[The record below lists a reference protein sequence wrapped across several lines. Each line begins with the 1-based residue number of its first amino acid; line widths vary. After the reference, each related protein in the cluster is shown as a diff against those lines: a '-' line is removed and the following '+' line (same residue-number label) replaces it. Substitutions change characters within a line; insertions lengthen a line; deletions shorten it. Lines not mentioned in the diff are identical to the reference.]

1 MSYAVIRDWYD
12 VGLDGLGAAPSMAKG
27 TFGSRTASSTAGGP
41 KTLCKAPFVWDGQR
55 CISVMSGKGLPPGQ
69 KPDEIGTSEE
79 GSWTGGPGVVTGSG
93 GGMEMGPGGSGGG
106 GVVTGSG
113 GGMEMGP
120 GGQASGGS
128 GINAGGMTGGGGQPS
143 GGSGISVG
151 TGAGTSGGRRSD
163 GRTFSGGAAAR
174 AGSGGGFSRRSG
186 GASPS
191 MSSGGSGGGYA
202 PPSPS
207 YPGGGSSGGNGQ
219 SSGPWNR
226 VRQMLAVPSPT
237 MTPLSPDPGYG
248 PWQTQ
253 HAYQAAQSAFAAQAA
268 AAQHPGSNVT
278 VITHVPPPA
287 EPLVGPAAPVLA
299 NPSYVTTGQPSA
311 DSLLLQSAVVA
322 TEDKPFPWLL
332 VLGVCAAG
340 GGAYYLSTKKR
351 RR

>member
-41 KTLCKAPFVWDGQR
+41 KTLW
-55 CISVMSGKGLPPGQ
+55 SGKGLPPGQ

-163 GRTFSGGAAAR
+163 GRTFSGGAGTR

-202 PPSPS
+202 PPAPS

-237 MTPLSPDPGYG
+237 HTPLSPDPGYG

-299 NPSYVTTGQPSA
+299 TPSYVTTGPAPTA
-311 DSLLLQSAVVA
+311 DGLLLQSAAVGL
-322 TEDKPFPWLL
+322 EDKPFPWLL
-332 VLGVCAAG
+332 VVAVCAAG
-340 GGAYYLSTKKR
+340 AGTYYYTKKGKR
-351 RR
+351 GR